1 LSCSWLLV
9 VAAAVGG
16 VDPVAVV
23 AIAGDVATAVAVV
36 AVVAAGGV
44 VDVAAMAFAAET
56 AP

>member
-1 LSCSWLLV
+1 M
-9 VAAAVGG
+9 AAAVGG